1 MDDKKKRILI
11 VDDDPVNMQ
20 LLEDLL
26 NENGYRVDA
35 SSDGKSALEFIEN
48 ESPDLILLDVM
59 MPGLDGYEICEKL
72 KSNIETKH
80 IPVIF
85 LTAKNDVEDVVRG
98 FKVGGVDYV
107 SKPFNS
113 EELIAR
119 VNTHIEI
126 KMLRGLLPICASC
139 KSIRDDDGYWQSVET
154 YFEQNNITE
163 FSHTVCEKCADK
175 LYGNEKWYKAKQKR
189 EESTS
194 L

>member
-1 MDDKKKRILI
+1 MDSKKKRILI

-20 LLEDLL
+20 LLEELL
-26 NENGYRVDA
+26 TENGYRVDA
-35 SSDGKSALEFIEN
+35 SSDGSEALEFIEN

-72 KSNIETKH
+72 KSSVETKH
-80 IPVIF
+80 IPIIF
-85 LTAKNDVEDVVRG
+85 LTAKTEVEDVVKG

-113 EELIAR
+113 EELMAR

-139 KSIRDDDGYWQSVET
+139 KSIRDDDGYWQSVEA
-154 YFEQNNITE
+154 YFEHNNITE
-163 FSHTVCEKCADK
+163 FSHTVCDKCADK
-175 LYGNEKWYKAKQKR
+175 LYGKEKWYKARQKSD
-189 EESTS
+189 ENTT